1 MVCRNICEMFGCK
14 PSFEYDQYIL
24 GTKYC
29 RRCGMYITIKACF
42 VHAMECRRLT
52 PTSKKGKERIRR
64 QRKKAI
70 AIYRI

>member
-1 MVCRNICEMFGCK
+1 
-14 PSFEYDQYIL
+14 
-24 GTKYC
+24 
-29 RRCGMYITIKACF
+29 MYITIKACF